1 MRRIQIQRRPQ
12 CPSEYRRELEP
23 FRADPRD
30 QDVVRAKAL
39 KKRTTEK
46 KETK

>member
-1 MRRIQIQRRPQ
+1 MRRIQIHRKHQR
-12 CPSEYRRELEP
+12 PSEYRRELESL
-23 FRADPRD
+23 RSDPRD

-46 KETK
+46 KETP